1 MTLDRLVSWTLPP
14 PPLGLK
20 MQRLRDLQAQIR
32 VRLSSE
38 PDPESRS
45 QLELEVAEWL
55 FELVRA
61 NVKRGRAFELE
72 EVLATRQADCLGYAR
87 LLTFFGS
94 RFGLDMG
101 VVEVIIDL
109 AGRHVPHHA
118 NLLNL
123 SSGDRRLL
131 DLWYA
136 SPNISHRRIGALA
149 DGKLRD
155 LDREELP
162 AIRQLRGLPRSCLR
176 AITLYIQG
184 NRRLERNEL
193 AEAISLYT
201 QAIRLYP
208 QNSRAFYN
216 RGVAFEKKGDRRR
229 AEEDYRRALSDEASL
244 ARVLA
249 RVEELE
255 KLIELDAKGL
265 SREEQEVYLLHQGF
279 RTGTELSAEEISRRL
294 GMPLKRVKE
303 VLCLLGEI

>member
-1 MTLDRLVSWTLPP
+1 MKLDWLADWTLPS

-20 MQRLRDLQAQIR
+20 VQRLRVLRAQIR
-32 VRLSSE
+32 IRLSGE
-38 PDPESRS
+38 PNPGRKSL
-45 QLELEVAEWL
+45 LELEVAEWL

-61 NVKRGRAFELE
+61 NIKRGRAFELE
-72 EVLATRQADCLGYAR
+72 EVLAKREADCLGYAR
-87 LLTFFGS
+87 LLSFLGS

-123 SSGDRRLL
+123 SGGERRLL
-131 DLWYA
+131 DFWYA
-136 SPNISHRRIGALA
+136 SPNITHRRIGALA

-155 LDREELP
+155 LNWEELP
-162 AIRQLRGLPRSCLR
+162 SISRLQGLPRSSLR

-184 NRRLERNEL
+184 NRCLEEDKL
-193 AEAISLYT
+193 DEAIKLYS

-216 RGVAFEKKGDRRR
+216 RGVAFDRKGDRRR

-255 KLIELDAKGL
+255 KAELDAKGL
-265 SREEQEVYLLHQGF
+265 SREEQEAYLLHKGF

-303 VLCLLGEI
+303 VLSLLGEI

>member
-1 MTLDRLVSWTLPP
+1 MR
-14 PPLGLK
+14 
-20 MQRLRDLQAQIR
+20 RLRDLQAQIR
-32 VRLSSE
+32 ARLSSE
-38 PDPESRS
+38 PNPGSRS

-61 NVKRGRAFELE
+61 NIKRGRAFELE

-87 LLTFFGS
+87 LLAFLGS
-94 RFGLDMG
+94 RFDLDMG

-123 SSGDRRLL
+123 SSGGLRLL

-155 LDREELP
+155 LDWEELP
-162 AIRQLRGLPRSCLR
+162 SISQLRGLPRHCLR
-176 AITLYIQG
+176 AITLYIRG
-184 NRRLERNEL
+184 NRCLERDEL
-193 AEAISLYT
+193 DEAIKLYS

-216 RGVAFEKKGDRRR
+216 RGVAFERKGDRRR

-265 SREEQEVYLLHQGF
+265 SREEQEVYLLHKGF
-279 RTGTELSAEEISRRL
+279 RTGTELSAEEVARRL
-294 GMPLKRVKE
+294 GMPLKRVRQ
-303 VLCLLGEI
+303 VLCLLEKT